1 MVIAVIMAG
10 GKGSRM
16 KSPLEKPLILIKGKP
31 MIERVIQALK
41 GAEKIDHI
49 MAATTKYTPHTEN
62 YLQKK
67 GIKTIKTPG
76 KGYVKDLMFII
87 SKCEGDQVL
96 LTITADLPLIK
107 SSTLDYVLEKYEN
120 YDKPALCV
128 AVPPETFRINNLKPS
143 FEFEGIIP
151 SGLNILRSINKQQ
164 DEEILFIN
172 KIELAL
178 NINSQKDIKVLEE
191 HLDNSGE
198 NFR

>member
-31 MIERVIQALK
+31 MIDRAIQALK
-41 GAEKIDHI
+41 GAEKIDDI
-49 MAATTKYTPHTEN
+49 MAATTKYTPHTEK
-62 YLQKK
+62 YLKEQ
-67 GIKTIKTPG
+67 GIETIKTPAE
-76 KGYVKDLMFII
+76 GYVNDLKFII
-87 SKCEGDQVL
+87 SKLEVDQVL

-107 SSTLDYVLEKYEN
+107 SSTLDFVLEEYEKCG
-120 YDKPALCV
+120 KPALCV
-128 AVPPETFRINNLKPS
+128 AVPEETFRINNLKPS

-164 DEEILFIN
+164 DEKILFIN

-178 NINSQKDIKVLEE
+178 NINSQEDIKFLEE